1 MLRNWSLTL
10 PKVISDPTSSLEVI
24 QVSLKSL
31 ARVGMDD
38 TELPQVSLWVRW
50 ITRQILFNASTRSW
64 INASVYVERS
74 IQTHREKTIWISM
87 VDPDGL
93 WNLFS

>member
-1 MLRNWSLTL
+1 M
-10 PKVISDPTSSLEVI
+10 ISDPTSSLEDM
-24 QVSLKSL
+24 QVSLTSL
-31 ARVGMDD
+31 ARVGMND

-74 IQTHREKTIWISM
+74 VQTHREKTIWISM
-87 VDPDGL
+87 IDPDGL